1 MSRTLRSTASS
12 RRWLSTAALLLLVGC
27 ASAPDTPS
35 ATSEGQAG
43 SGQTDVPR
51 IPVERYTLP
60 NGLTVLLSPDRS
72 APIVAVDVWYHV
84 GSKNEKPG
92 RTGFAHLF
100 EHMMFEGTAHIPEG
114 MHPRLI
120 EEAGGDLNGTTSL
133 DRTNF

>member
-1 MSRTLRSTASS
+1 MSPVSTSTA
-12 RRWLSTAALLLLVGC
+12 RPRPWLHTLVLLSVVGC
-27 ASAPDTPS
+27 ASVPPNASPSDPAPASTG
-35 ATSEGQAG
+35 TVQ
-43 SGQTDVPR
+43 VPR

-60 NGLTVLLSPDRS
+60 NGLTVLLSADHS
-72 APIVAVDVWYHV
+72 APVVAVDVWYHV

-100 EHMMFEGTAHIPEG
+100 EHVMFEGTAHIPEG

-133 DRTNF
+133 DR